1 MLPVEYPGDR
11 SGRSHFFES
20 LEPTLKGVWTG
31 SEGKGMMYLSFKLN
45 EIISSWSWNKC
56 AALGKIQGHKV
67 EVRQV
72 ILSQDLV
79 LVQSLL

>member
-1 MLPVEYPGDR
+1 
-11 SGRSHFFES
+11 
-20 LEPTLKGVWTG
+20 
-31 SEGKGMMYLSFKLN
+31 MMYLPFKLN

-79 LVQSLL
+79 LVQSVL